1 MNAPHLRWSIAPT
14 VVLAFFIGLP
24 NVYPQEKPPA
34 TVSQDLRDFIPASI
48 SPEAH
53 AIYEKTFP
61 ALDVQRKTM
70 VIPDTQEGFDA
81 LNAQLTAI
89 AQPATDALIK
99 KLGVITVEYKLGDV
113 GVFETKPPNYKDD
126 GTVLIRV
133 HGGGFVLGS
142 ARATA
147 GSDAVM
153 ALLTGKRILSV
164 DYTLAPRGKWQL
176 VTDQVVTVYKAV
188 LAQGYQPSSIG
199 MYGDSAGGNI
209 VPASILKL
217 RDQGIPLPGAVVLLS
232 PCVDVE
238 LNGDTETT
246 LAHADPI
253 LNEQDIVKG
262 LKAYADPADWKNPYV
277 SPIYGD
283 FKKGFPPVL
292 IQVGTKELLFSDS
305 VRLYQAIKMAGGEAE
320 LDAYEGMVHVFQG
333 SMKDTP
339 EGKQAFA
346 EIQRF
351 WLAHLQPAK
360 K

>member
-1 MNAPHLRWSIAPT
+1 MTGLQTRLA
-14 VVLAFFIGLP
+14 VVPGFILAFTMGLA
-24 NVYPQEKPPA
+24 NVYSQGNSPASAPP
-34 TVSQDLRDFIPASI
+34 DLRDSIPTSI
-48 SPEAH
+48 SPQAR

-61 ALDVQRKTM
+61 ALDAQRKVM
-70 VIPDTQEGFDA
+70 VIPDTQAGFDA

-89 AQPATDALIK
+89 AQPATDSLIK
-99 KLGVITVEYKLGDV
+99 KLGVVTAEYKLNGV

-153 ALLTGKRILSV
+153 ALFTGKRIISV

-176 VTDQVVTVYKAV
+176 VTDQVVAVYKAV
-188 LAQGYQPSSIG
+188 LTQGYAPRSIG

-217 RDQGIPLPGAVVLLS
+217 RDQGVPMPGAVVLLS
-232 PCVDVE
+232 PCIDVE

-253 LNEQDIVKG
+253 LDEKDIIKG

-277 SPIYGD
+277 LGIHLTQV
-283 FKKGFPPVL
+283 PPTGCGL
-292 IQVGTKELLFSDS
+292 GYFLL
-305 VRLYQAIKMAGGEAE
+305 MAESTIC
-320 LDAYEGMVHVFQG
+320 L
-333 SMKDTP
+333 
-339 EGKQAFA
+339 
-346 EIQRF
+346 
-351 WLAHLQPAK
+351 
-360 K
+360 